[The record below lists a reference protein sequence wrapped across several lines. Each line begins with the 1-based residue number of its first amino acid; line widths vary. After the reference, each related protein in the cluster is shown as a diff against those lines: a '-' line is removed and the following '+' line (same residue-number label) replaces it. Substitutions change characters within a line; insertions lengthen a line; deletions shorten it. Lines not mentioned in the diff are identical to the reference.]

1 MAKRRTIYI
10 CSDCGGASPAWSGR
24 CPHCSEWDT
33 LIEEVV
39 GKIPGKASALKIT
52 ENTKPVSITG
62 IKKESGERLN
72 TGIDELDRVLGGGV
86 LRGSV
91 NLVGGQPGIGKSTLM
106 LQLAHKLAAN
116 NEKVLYVSGEE
127 SPGQVAGRAKRIN
140 SLHSGISILSASSL
154 DNILLNI
161 ETGAFSI
168 VIIDSI
174 QTLLSPDLSSAP
186 GSVAQVRHCASELVR
201 YAKFNGLTLFIIGH
215 VTKSGSL
222 AGTKVLEHLVDAVI
236 YFEGNDEHTYRLLRC
251 IKNRYGSTN
260 ELGVFEM
267 TAKGL
272 VDVRDASAYFLRREG
287 AGNPGTVITAVMEGT
302 RPFLVE
308 VQALTSTTRYGYP
321 QRSVNGMDSRRLPML
336 LAVLEKRCGITL
348 EEQDVYVNVAG
359 GMSLADPGAD
369 LGVCLAVAS
378 SRLDRSVRSGVVVAG
393 EVGLGGELRPV
404 SHFNQRLNEVQSLG
418 FTTLAGALENTEP
431 AGKGAE
437 GYSDLFQLIKSI
449 LSEKT
454 EHGGNWL

>member
-1 MAKRRTIYI
+1 MAKKRAIYS
-10 CSDCGGASPAWSGR
+10 CSDCGGTSPAWSGR
-24 CPHCSEWDT
+24 CPHCGEWDT
-33 LIEEVV
+33 LIEEIV
-39 GKIPGKASALKIT
+39 GKTSVNAIGSNIP
-52 ENTKPVSITG
+52 ENTAPVSIMG
-62 IKKESGERLN
+62 IEKESRERLD
-72 TGIDELDRVLGGGV
+72 TGIDELNRVLGGGA
-86 LRGSV
+86 LRSSV
-91 NLVGGQPGIGKSTLM
+91 NLIGGQPGIGKSTLM
-106 LQLAHKLAAN
+106 LQLAYQLAEN
-116 NEKVLYVSGEE
+116 SEKILYISGEE
-127 SPGQVAGRAKRIN
+127 SPGQVAGRAKRID
-140 SLHSGISILSASSL
+140 SLHSGISILSAASL
-154 DNILLNI
+154 DNILMNI
-161 ETGAFSI
+161 ENGIFDI

-174 QTLLSPDLSSAP
+174 QTLFSPELSSAP
-186 GSVAQVRHCASELVR
+186 GSVAQVRHCSSELVR
-201 YAKFNGLTLFIIGH
+201 YAKYNGLTLFIIGH

-222 AGTKVLEHLVDAVI
+222 AGPKVLEHLVDAVI

-308 VQALTSTTRYGYP
+308 IQALTSPTRYGYP
-321 QRSVNGMDSRRLPML
+321 QRSMNGMDSRRLPML
-336 LAVLEKRCGITL
+336 LAVLEKRCGIIL
-348 EEQDVYVNVAG
+348 EKQDVYVNVAG

-378 SRLDRSVRSGVVVAG
+378 SRSDRSVRNGVVVAG

-404 SHFNQRLNEVQSLG
+404 SHFSQRLKEVQSLG
-418 FTTLAGALENTEP
+418 FSTLAGALENTEP
-431 AGKGAE
+431 AGEGAE

-449 LSEKT
+449 LSGNT